1 MKSTRWTMLI
11 PVAALAIPMTA
22 GAAPQII
29 ESGVARVNLLELYTS
44 EGCSSC
50 PPADEWLSSLTH
62 DQRLW
67 TQLVPVAFHVDYWD
81 DLGWRDPFDS
91 HIYSERQQHLADRV
105 GDGVIYTP
113 EFVLDGKP
121 WSNWFNSRSLR
132 LPDASDTG
140 QLKLVVEGER
150 LTASFIPA
158 NADYKYLELHVA
170 ILAFGVNTKVGAG
183 ENAGRTLHQ
192 NFLVIGYEQGLMA
205 ATASGFTVAMR
216 LPPSI
221 KVQAS
226 RYALATWVSEPG
238 DPAPIQ
244 SMGGWLNINPASLP

>member
-1 MKSTRWTMLI
+1 MELSRWAAFI
-11 PVAALAIPMTA
+11 SVATLALPMTA
-22 GAAPQII
+22 GAASQII
-29 ESGVARVNLLELYTS
+29 ESGVARVNLMELYTS

-50 PPADEWLSSLTH
+50 PPADAWLSSLTH

-121 WSNWFNSRSLR
+121 WPNWFNLRPLR
-132 LPDASDTG
+132 LPDAANTG
-140 QLKLVVEGER
+140 RLKLIVDGAR
-150 LTASFIPA
+150 ITASFIPV

-170 ILAFGVNTKVGAG
+170 VLAFGVNTKVGAG
-183 ENAGRTLHQ
+183 ENAGRELRQ
-192 NFLVIGYEQGLMA
+192 DFLVIGYEQGLMA

-226 RYALATWVSEPG
+226 RYALATWVSKPG

-244 SMGGWLNINPASLP
+244 STGGWLNINPASLP

>member
-1 MKSTRWTMLI
+1 MLSTRWTMLI
-11 PVAALAIPMTA
+11 PVAALALPMTA

-29 ESGVARVNLLELYTS
+29 SSGVTRVSLLELYTS

-50 PPADEWLSSLTH
+50 PPAEGWFSTLT
-62 DQRLW
+62 DDKRLW

-91 HIYSERQQHLADRV
+91 HTYSERQQRLANRV

-121 WSNWFNSRSLR
+121 WANWFNLRSLR
-132 LPDASDTG
+132 LPDATDTG
-140 QLKLVVEGER
+140 RLKLIVDGAR
-150 LTASFIPA
+150 IAASFIPV

-192 NFLVIGYEQGLMA
+192 DFLVIGYRQHPLT
-205 ATASGFTVAMR
+205 ATAAGFTVAMQ
-216 LPPSI
+216 LPQRVN
-221 KVQAS
+221 VQAA
-226 RYALATWVSEPG
+226 RYALAAWVSVPG

-244 SMGGWLNINPASLP
+244 SAGGWLDAVP

>member
-1 MKSTRWTMLI
+1 MLI

-29 ESGVARVNLLELYTS
+29 KSGVARVNLLELYTS

-121 WSNWFNSRSLR
+121 WSNWFNLRPLR
-132 LPDASDTG
+132 LPDAANAG
-140 QLKLVVEGER
+140 RLKLVVGGAR
-150 LTASFIPA
+150 ITARFIPV
-158 NADYKYLELHVA
+158 NADYKYLELHIA
-170 ILAFGVNTKVGAG
+170 ILAFGVVTKVGAG
-183 ENAGRTLHQ
+183 ENAGRTLRQ
-192 NFLVIGYEQGLMA
+192 DFLAIGYEQGLMA

-221 KVQAS
+221 KVRAS
-226 RYALATWVSEPG
+226 HYALATWVSEPG

-244 SMGGWLNINPASLP
+244 STGGWLDTIPSNLP